1 MFCNMGVLVFPPYDE
16 FVCSVYCMCAYTLYA
31 MYICIAHVIVTPRRK
46 MCYHMSQCVCKKKD
60 VNTVVGWMCEKYI
73 MSVEVSCVC
82 NLNAVWN
89 EFFKVVMNENM
100 SSRGAGWIWVSEHMD
115 WKLHTCIQ
123 DHVILKKMLSNTH
136 QYLCFR
142 PYRRS

>member
-60 VNTVVGWMCEKYI
+60 VNTVVG
-73 MSVEVSCVC
+73 
-82 NLNAVWN
+82 
-89 EFFKVVMNENM
+89 
-100 SSRGAGWIWVSEHMD
+100 
-115 WKLHTCIQ
+115 
-123 DHVILKKMLSNTH
+123 
-136 QYLCFR
+136 
-142 PYRRS
+142 